1 MTATI
6 TATTPTEP
14 EGSSMSLD
22 DRVAAACGHLNV
34 CYGSSLRCY
43 PK

>member
-22 DRVAAACGHLNV
+22 DRVACGHQNACFWV
-34 CYGSSLRCY
+34 RRY